1 MARLENQKL
10 TQVIEQCFDL
20 SMDGS
25 LPREQRRDYL
35 VLGKRLR
42 GALLNLLSQQFDAT
56 VPEFIAANKA
66 LQETSAE
73 LAKVQGS
80 LEDAAKALARVGELA
95 AKLDDVLK
103 VAEKFV

>member
-10 TQVIEQCFDL
+10 TQIIELCFDL

-25 LPREQRRDYL
+25 LTKEQRRDYL

-42 GALLNLLSQQFDAT
+42 GSLMNLLSQQFDEAA
-56 VPEFIAANKA
+56 PEFIAANKA
-66 LQETSAE
+66 LQETSDQ
-73 LAKVQGS
+73 LAKTQTS

-95 AKLDDVLK
+95 GKLDDVLK

>member
-25 LPREQRRDYL
+25 LPPEQRREYL

-42 GALLNLLSQQFDAT
+42 GSLLNLLSQQFDAAL
-56 VPEFIAANKA
+56 PEFIEANKA

-73 LAKVQGS
+73 LEKVRQS
-80 LEDAAKALARVGELA
+80 LEDTAKALARVGELA
-95 AKLDDVLK
+95 GKLDEVLK

>member
-25 LPREQRRDYL
+25 LSPEQRREYRA
-35 VLGKRLR
+35 LGKRLR
-42 GALLNLLSQQFDAT
+42 GSLMNLLSQQFDAA

-73 LAKVQGS
+73 LAKAQAS

-95 AKLDDVLK
+95 SKLDDVLK
-103 VAEKFV
+103 VAEKLI

>member
-25 LPREQRRDYL
+25 LPPEQRREYRA
-35 VLGKRLR
+35 LGKRLR
-42 GALLNLLSQQFDAT
+42 GSLMNLLSQQFDAT

-66 LQETSAE
+66 LQETSEE
-73 LAKVQGS
+73 LAKVQTS

-95 AKLDDVLK
+95 SKLDDVLK